1 MKMNYIM
8 GRIRV
13 ETVIKTVIFLITL
26 DISAVI
32 FTLLGSRYAYIRWKK
47 KQENKK
53 PKGDE

>member
-8 GRIRV
+8 GRIKV
-13 ETVIKTVIFLITL
+13 EIVIKTALFLIAL

-32 FTLLGSRYAYIRWKK
+32 FTLVGSRYAYMSWKK